1 MAAEYTERIELPSR
15 GILYEDIP
23 AEIVIR
29 NITTTEEKMIFGSSN
44 LKSLDDVMNSC
55 IKEPEGL
62 DVDELLTSDK
72 HFILIQ
78 LRILTYGSDYNVKN
92 TCEHCGETDTYIVN
106 LLEDMPIDELDE
118 DFEEPFE
125 IELPMSGD
133 TVGLKLLRG
142 NDLEKVNRKAKR
154 IKKRSIGDTGNL
166 TYLLR
171 KAQSIVTVNG
181 EELPSG
187 KKQKY
192 VEGLHGRDSAY
203 ISSALESIRVG
214 YDNLIFKNCKHCGGE
229 MEFSLPMNRE
239 FFRPKFRF

>member
-1 MAAEYTERIELPSR
+1 MAAEYTERIELPSK

-23 AEIVIR
+23 SEVVIR

-44 LKSLDDVMNSC
+44 VKSLDKVMDDC

-62 DVDELLTSDK
+62 KVNELLTADK
-72 HFILIQ
+72 HFVLIQ

-92 TCEHCGETDTYIVN
+92 TCEHCGETDNYVVN

-118 DFEEPFE
+118 DFVEPFE
-125 IELPMSGD
+125 FELPMCED

-142 NDLEKVNRKAKR
+142 EDLEKVEKKAKR
-154 IKKRSIGDTGNL
+154 IKKRSIGNTGDIK
-166 TYLLR
+166 YILR

-187 KKQKY
+187 KRQKY
-192 VEGLHGRDSAY
+192 VESLHGRDSAY

-214 YDNLIFKNCKHCGGE
+214 YDNLIFKQCKHCGGE
-229 MEFSLPMNRE
+229 MEFSLPMNSE